1 MNLIKK
7 RFPAQTKRIEM
18 TNKQRKGKMME
29 NTLNYRDLAYQ
40 SMNGLNY
47 DELLE
52 LQTETGFS
60 IEYLEHMFYNL
71 KN

>member
-1 MNLIKK
+1 
-7 RFPAQTKRIEM
+7 
-18 TNKQRKGKMME
+18 ME

-40 SMNGLNY
+40 QMHGLNY

-60 IEYLEHMFYNL
+60 IEYLEHMYYRI
-71 KN
+71 KQ